1 MASLVNRSKSSV
13 HRHEQSRAK
22 RNQYPESAF
31 WETEAGAAWLK
42 LLVIAALYTFGMECH
57 VGADKLATF
66 FKLIR
71 INTHVGTSASA
82 LRHQLHQM
90 EALLPLFQQSCESD
104 ASSSS
109 SSRKAVVA
117 ADETFFGDFLI
128 LVLMDL
134 PSGYLILE
142 EISEDRCFDTWL
154 EKSVPRLKALGLEVN
169 HTISDR
175 AKALIKLAV
184 TGFEGTS
191 GADTFHAQY
200 DISKW
205 LGAKL
210 GRLKALAEKQRAATL
225 QKGVKNPEMEG
236 TLLEKVLQEENS
248 CAEIQE
254 TLMDYQE
261 NLLGV
266 SDDVHPFSIVDNTCT
281 DVEKVISGLEI
292 RAQAFE
298 KIAHAQKIADSKQI
312 MNKFRNQ
319 FKGLATNIE
328 FWWLWVTEILTDL
341 AIDDVTQHWLT
352 HTLLPVVY
360 WHHQLHKTKNP
371 KQRVKYQQAWRRAV
385 NTLQSDTLTAT
396 LPASELER
404 WLTWA
409 EWMTRQFHRSSSAVE
424 GRNGFLSQMHHNG
437 RGLTEKRLRAL
448 TVIHNYGIKR
458 LDGTTAA
465 MRFFDREFPDLL
477 SWLVNEMGELPLPRK
492 AKDRVI
498 HNPLFLI
505 TVPL

>member
-1 MASLVNRSKSSV
+1 
-13 HRHEQSRAK
+13 
-22 RNQYPESAF
+22 
-31 WETEAGAAWLK
+31 
-42 LLVIAALYTFGMECH
+42 
-57 VGADKLATF
+57 
-66 FKLIR
+66 
-71 INTHVGTSASA
+71 
-82 LRHQLHQM
+82 
-90 EALLPLFQQSCESD
+90 
-104 ASSSS
+104 
-109 SSRKAVVA
+109 
-117 ADETFFGDFLI
+117 
-128 LVLMDL
+128 
-134 PSGYLILE
+134 
-142 EISEDRCFDTWL
+142 
-154 EKSVPRLKALGLEVN
+154 
-169 HTISDR
+169 
-175 AKALIKLAV
+175 
-184 TGFEGTS
+184 
-191 GADTFHAQY
+191 
-200 DISKW
+200 
-205 LGAKL
+205 
-210 GRLKALAEKQRAATL
+210 
-225 QKGVKNPEMEG
+225 
-236 TLLEKVLQEENS
+236 
-248 CAEIQE
+248 
-254 TLMDYQE
+254 
-261 NLLGV
+261 
-266 SDDVHPFSIVDNTCT
+266 
-281 DVEKVISGLEI
+281 
-292 RAQAFE
+292 
-298 KIAHAQKIADSKQI
+298 
-312 MNKFRNQ
+312 MNNFRNQ
-319 FKGLATNIE
+319 FKRLATTIE

-492 AKDRVI
+492 ARNRVI

-505 TVPL
+505 TVPF

>member
-1 MASLVNRSKSSV
+1 M
-13 HRHEQSRAK
+13 
-22 RNQYPESAF
+22 
-31 WETEAGAAWLK
+31 
-42 LLVIAALYTFGMECH
+42 IAVLYSFGMECH

-236 TLLEKVLQEENS
+236 TLGDFRR
-248 CAEIQE
+248 IF
-254 TLMDYQE
+254 Y
-261 NLLGV
+261 
-266 SDDVHPFSIVDNTCT
+266 PF
-281 DVEKVISGLEI
+281 
-292 RAQAFE
+292 R
-298 KIAHAQKIADSKQI
+298 
-312 MNKFRNQ
+312 
-319 FKGLATNIE
+319 IE
-328 FWWLWVTEILTDL
+328 FPYHFTC
-341 AIDDVTQHWLT
+341 
-352 HTLLPVVY
+352 
-360 WHHQLHKTKNP
+360 
-371 KQRVKYQQAWRRAV
+371 
-385 NTLQSDTLTAT
+385 
-396 LPASELER
+396 
-404 WLTWA
+404 
-409 EWMTRQFHRSSSAVE
+409 
-424 GRNGFLSQMHHNG
+424 
-437 RGLTEKRLRAL
+437 
-448 TVIHNYGIKR
+448 
-458 LDGTTAA
+458 
-465 MRFFDREFPDLL
+465 
-477 SWLVNEMGELPLPRK
+477 
-492 AKDRVI
+492 
-498 HNPLFLI
+498 
-505 TVPL
+505 

>member
-1 MASLVNRSKSSV
+1 MSQVRYRGRSHHSLNDL
-13 HRHEQSRAK
+13 
-22 RNQYPESAF
+22 YPNFFHFIRVEFYPFDS
-31 WETEAGAAWLK
+31 
-42 LLVIAALYTFGMECH
+42 FGFH
-57 VGADKLATF
+57 G
-66 FKLIR
+66 R
-71 INTHVGTSASA
+71 G
-82 LRHQLHQM
+82 R
-90 EALLPLFQQSCESD
+90 
-104 ASSSS
+104 
-109 SSRKAVVA
+109 VV
-117 ADETFFGDFLI
+117 
-128 LVLMDL
+128 
-134 PSGYLILE
+134 
-142 EISEDRCFDTWL
+142 
-154 EKSVPRLKALGLEVN
+154 VN
-169 HTISDR
+169 HD
-175 AKALIKLAV
+175 
-184 TGFEGTS
+184 G
-191 GADTFHAQY
+191 
-200 DISKW
+200 
-205 LGAKL
+205 L
-210 GRLKALAEKQRAATL
+210 GRRKALAEKQRAATL
-225 QKGVKNPEMEG
+225 QKGVKNPEMED
-236 TLLEKVLQEENS
+236 TLLEKALQEENS

-266 SDDVHPFSIVDNTCT
+266 ADDVHPFSIVDNTCT

-298 KIAHAQKIADSKQI
+298 KIAHEQKIVDSKQI

-341 AIDDVTQHWLT
+341 AIDDETQHWLT

-437 RGLTEKRLRAL
+437 RGLTEKRLRAFG
-448 TVIHNYGIKR
+448 H
-458 LDGTTAA
+458 
-465 MRFFDREFPDLL
+465 
-477 SWLVNEMGELPLPRK
+477 S
-492 AKDRVI
+492 
-498 HNPLFLI
+498 
-505 TVPL
+505 